1 MSSEA
6 KAREWWAYFRAG
18 RPKDAELSEKRM
30 FTPQNP
36 LERKLFGNDVVEL
49 HLIEANPTTLHAK
62 EMRVLLGRVAE
73 MSVRE
78 PGVKGLDVVHAIDA
92 LLSKISDAEAGGES
106 K

>member
-1 MSSEA
+1 MRREFDMSSEA
-6 KAREWWAYFRAG
+6 KARVWTY
-18 RPKDAELSEKRM
+18 SEIGHILGYG
-30 FTPQNP
+30 PNV
-36 LERKLFGNDVVEL
+36 GDVVPAAFV
-49 HLIEANPTTLHAK
+49 EANPTTLHAK